1 MQSAQSDFLP
11 VVELSKLTPYKP
23 KGIYNQ
29 YSSRV
34 GPLVPILTK
43 LGGRLGAWRADYE
56 QWRDSQRRL
65 KPIAEPE
72 RPAA

>member
-11 VVELSKLTPYKP
+11 VVELAKLTPFKP

-29 YSSRV
+29 HSSGT

-43 LGGRLGAWRADYE
+43 VGGRLGAWRADYE
-56 QWRDSQRRL
+56 LWRDSQRRL
-65 KPIAEPE
+65 KPVIEPD
-72 RPAA
+72 RATA